1 MYVDE
6 IFSGPDYA
14 NFPKITVIENKM
26 KVDEMVTV
34 RDITLTSTCE
44 HHFVTIDGK
53 ATVAY
58 IPKDTVIG
66 LSKINRIVQFFAQRP
81 QVQERLTQ
89 QILTA
94 LQTLL
99 GTNNVAVSIDAVHY
113 CVKARGVRD
122 ATSATT
128 TTSLGGLFK
137 SARTPARSS
146 CAPCVTTTNLTGQGP
161 WSETSRSILFAA
173 SPFSVSCCLILAPSV
188 CRRPLISTRGMAR
201 SPVAMRT
208 WAILDL
214 FAQVKF
220 LTLFALLF
228 GAGLQLLLKRGTRWI
243 QSRLTLLVL
252 LGFIHGLFFWDGDIL
267 LAYGLVGLIC
277 WRLIRDAH
285 SVKSLF
291 NTGVML
297 YVMGLGVLLLLG
309 MIAGDATSR
318 SWIPDAANLQ
328 YEQFWKLKGGAEA
341 ISNRADMLGDNLLA
355 LGAQYG
361 WQLAGMML
369 MGASLMRT
377 GWLKGEFSLRH
388 YRRTGVLLVLLGVA
402 INLPAVIAQWYLHW
416 DYRWCAFLLQVP
428 RELGARS
435 RPSATPRSSM
445 ASGRSS
451 PASGL
456 SVPLPALAAWR

>member
-1 MYVDE
+1 
-6 IFSGPDYA
+6 
-14 NFPKITVIENKM
+14 M

-137 SARTPARSS
+137 SSQNTRRVPARRTSPQLS
-146 CAPCVTTTNLTGQGP
+146 LTGQGP

-173 SPFSVSCCLILAPSV
+173 SPFSVSCCLISPPSV
-188 CRRPLISTRGMAR
+188 CRRRLISIPRGMAT
-201 SPVAMRT
+201 SPAVMPGP
-208 WAILDL
+208 AILDL

-243 QSRLTLLVL
+243 QSRLTLLVI

-309 MIAGDATSR
+309 MISGETTNRAR
-318 SWIPDAANLQ
+318 IPDAANLQ
-328 YEQFWKLKGGAEA
+328 YEQFWKLKGGTEA
-341 ISNRADMLGDNLLA
+341 ISNRADMLGITSSRWARNT
-355 LGAQYG
+355 
-361 WQLAGMML
+361 AG
-369 MGASLMRT
+369 S
-377 GWLKGEFSLRH
+377 
-388 YRRTGVLLVLLGVA
+388 
-402 INLPAVIAQWYLHW
+402 
-416 DYRWCAFLLQVP
+416 
-428 RELGARS
+428 
-435 RPSATPRSSM
+435 
-445 ASGRSS
+445 
-451 PASGL
+451 
-456 SVPLPALAAWR
+456 WRA